1 MHVLKQSDRSIA
13 LLLFPLPLGSFII
26 TAMQRRGF
34 QMTVATML
42 GLVACI
48 ALNFWLFRL
57 GVFWGILG
65 LNITKHVATAYLC
78 QVLGVDRRPVTP
90 GGPGIPVRAPHIPV
104 A

>member
-1 MHVLKQSDRSIA
+1 MERPNL
-13 LLLFPLPLGSFII
+13 
-26 TAMQRRGF
+26 

-57 GVFWGILG
+57 GIFWGILG
-65 LNITKHVATAYLC
+65 LNVTKHVAIAYLC
-78 QVLGVDRRPVTP
+78 QVLGVDRRRPAPAPSV
-90 GGPGIPVRAPHIPV
+90 IPAHPPHIPV